1 MDSVISGIS
10 LNPTAGFT
18 AHQLNIQIIDAVKII
33 TNIVYPKLATN
44 WQPPI
49 VTSQIIYNSA
59 RCDERDSELILSM
72 KISYQWHLIEM
83 MTCRNS
89 NATRNSMSLA
99 KVLLALDFCDL
110 TYSEC
115 LTTLLTSPEFID
127 KPGSASEILQ
137 VLISTPA
144 TGAETLQW
152 ALGVAQETYQ
162 LQMSMLSHKDS
173 GFHFMAKTVSEECLK
188 SFSIDTMASEMEK
201 HAPDLWRLLKILLSA
216 DPRRLYKKMW
226 AQRQVE
232 MVRDTS
238 SKDHERREFAE
249 VELGD
254 LDDDDKWLDMDS
266 DEDEPK
272 DVQEKQEEQFNALIS
287 RVTDLFCLRFAMQH

>member
-1 MDSVISGIS
+1 
-10 LNPTAGFT
+10 
-18 AHQLNIQIIDAVKII
+18 
-33 TNIVYPKLATN
+33 
-44 WQPPI
+44 
-49 VTSQIIYNSA
+49 
-59 RCDERDSELILSM
+59 
-72 KISYQWHLIEM
+72 
-83 MTCRNS
+83 
-89 NATRNSMSLA
+89 MSLG

-115 LTTLLTSPEFID
+115 LTTLLTSPEFTHNF

-137 VLISTPA
+137 VLISTPT

-162 LQMSMLSHKDS
+162 LQMSTLSHKDS
-173 GFHFMAKTVSEECLK
+173 GFNFMAKTVSEERLK

-201 HAPDLWRLLKILLSA
+201 HAPDLWRLLKVLLSA

-232 MVRDTS
+232 SVRDTS
-238 SKDHERREFAE
+238 SKDHETREFAE

-254 LDDDDKWLDMDS
+254 LDNDDEWLDMDG
-266 DEDEPK
+266 DEDEPE
-272 DVQEKQEEQFNALIS
+272 DVQEKQEKQFNALIS
-287 RVTDLFCLRFAMQH
+287 IVTNLFCLRFAMQH